1 MSTRKASAH
10 PHVSKCGRLILLSS
24 HLVRRITSRR
34 KSLGR
39 LREADYKKYEWLL
52 EKLNLLYKPQPHD
65 APPGQLR
72 ERELVAR
79 KASIERLTD
88 MWCDELRRHR
98 WGAVTSPSTHHAL
111 SANIGLEKTHV
122 LVSMYL
128 YELHCC
134 SFNVFRPMTKGM
146 SHNNCPCNSIT
157 IVD

>member
-1 MSTRKASAH
+1 MSTRKTSAH

-98 WGAVTSPSTHHAL
+98 WG
-111 SANIGLEKTHV
+111 
-122 LVSMYL
+122 
-128 YELHCC
+128 
-134 SFNVFRPMTKGM
+134 
-146 SHNNCPCNSIT
+146 
-157 IVD
+157 VDVKL

>member
-1 MSTRKASAH
+1 M
-10 PHVSKCGRLILLSS
+10 LFS
-24 HLVRRITSRR
+24 HHLRRITSRR

-98 WGAVTSPSTHHAL
+98 WDSVTPPSSHYAL
-111 SANIGLEKTHV
+111 SANSGLEDTHV
-122 LVSMYL
+122 LVVHNKTFWWRL
-128 YELHCC
+128 ECC
-134 SFNVFRPMTKGM
+134 TVA
-146 SHNNCPCNSIT
+146 
-157 IVD
+157 

>member
-1 MSTRKASAH
+1 MSTRKTSAH
-10 PHVSKCGRLILLSS
+10 PHVSKCCGLVLLSS
-24 HLVRRITSRR
+24 HLVPRITSRR

-98 WGAVTSPSTHHAL
+98 WGAVTPPSTHHSL
-111 SANIGLEKTHV
+111 SGNNGLKKTHV
-122 LVSMYL
+122 LVLMYL
-128 YELHCC
+128 W
-134 SFNVFRPMTKGM
+134 
-146 SHNNCPCNSIT
+146 
-157 IVD
+157 

>member
-1 MSTRKASAH
+1 MSTRKTSAH
-10 PHVSKCGRLILLSS
+10 PHVSKCCRLLSS
-24 HLVRRITSRR
+24 HLLRRITSRR

-98 WGAVTSPSTHHAL
+98 WGTSIHTLCIVSKHW
-111 SANIGLEKTHV
+111 IGENPCISV
-122 LVSMYL
+122 I
-128 YELHCC
+128 
-134 SFNVFRPMTKGM
+134 VF
-146 SHNNCPCNSIT
+146 
-157 IVD
+157 V

>member
-1 MSTRKASAH
+1 MSTRKTSAH
-10 PHVSKCGRLILLSS
+10 TYVSKCGRLILLSS

-98 WGAVTSPSTHHAL
+98 WGSVTPHSFSEWGFEVLKIVASSCTYLGLAQVIIVL
-111 SANIGLEKTHV
+111 KINI
-122 LVSMYL
+122 
-128 YELHCC
+128 
-134 SFNVFRPMTKGM
+134 
-146 SHNNCPCNSIT
+146 
-157 IVD
+157 